1 MVGLCLGIGWNRV
14 RRHFHDGLAE
24 TISLFTLGNLIV
36 SCVAYWDKGF
46 RMFLMSKKKKKKRVV
61 MGLVVYSI
69 LNVKMLCLVQP
80 DQSAPSLSCH

>member
-46 RMFLMSKKKKKKRVV
+46 RMFLMSKKKKKK
-61 MGLVVYSI
+61 GGYGACSI
-69 LNVKMLCLVQP
+69 LYSECEDAVFGPARSVCTI
-80 DQSAPSLSCH
+80 S